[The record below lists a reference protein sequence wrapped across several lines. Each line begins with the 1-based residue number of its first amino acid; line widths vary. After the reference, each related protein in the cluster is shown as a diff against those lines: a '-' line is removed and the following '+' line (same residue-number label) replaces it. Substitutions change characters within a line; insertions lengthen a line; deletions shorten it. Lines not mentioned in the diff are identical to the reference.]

1 MAKETALIT
10 GASSGIG
17 AEFARVHASKGG
29 DLVLVAR
36 RADRLNELKT
46 ELEKA
51 FGVHVT
57 VLAKDLSQPAAGEE
71 LVRDLKAQGIQVD
84 YLINNAGFGGRG
96 LFHERDWERD
106 RAMILVNVFA
116 LTTLTRLLLPEM
128 VQRQHGR
135 ILNVASTA
143 GFLPGPLQAVYYA
156 TKAYVLSFSEA
167 LVNELAGTGVTVTV
181 LCPGATETEFAGQAG
196 VGETLA
202 FKRGTVPPREV
213 AAYGYAAM
221 LKGTPVAV
229 HGATNKF
236 LVHGLLRALPRGAV
250 RKISRAFMET

>member
-29 DLVLVAR
+29 DVVLVAR

-46 ELEKA
+46 ELEKT
-51 FGVHVT
+51 FSVRVT
-57 VLAKDLSQPAAGEE
+57 VIAKDLSQPGAGEE
-71 LVRDLKAQGIQVD
+71 LVGELKTRGIEVD
-84 YLINNAGFGGRG
+84 DLINNAGFGGRG
-96 LFHERDWERD
+96 LFHERAWEKD
-106 RAMILVNVFA
+106 RAMIFVNVVA
-116 LTTLTRLLLPEM
+116 LTTLTRLLLPAM
-128 VQRQHGR
+128 VQRGRGR

-156 TKAYVLSFSEA
+156 TKAFVVSFSEA
-167 LVNELAGTGVTVTV
+167 LANELAGTGVTVTV

-196 VGETLA
+196 VTETLA
-202 FKRGTVPPREV
+202 FKRGTVPAKDV
-213 AAYGYAAM
+213 ATYGYAAM
-221 LKGTPVAV
+221 LKGTPVTV

-236 LVHGLLRALPRGAV
+236 LIHGLLRALPRGAV
-250 RKISRAFMET
+250 RKISRSFMET